1 MAKPKQ
7 FVKVLVTPTEGA
19 PKNLSGYIVAGDYVN
34 GDLGGAR
41 CLLLE
46 RPKMAVKPEP
56 QREEVLPPAD

>member
-1 MAKPKQ
+1 MAKAKQ

-34 GDLGGAR
+34 SDLSTWGGAR

-46 RPKMAVKPEP
+46 RPKQAVKIEP
-56 QREEVLPPAD
+56 KPAS